1 MGYREDECALGDV
14 NCDGY
19 LDVLDVVITINI
31 VLVDGY
37 DEIGDM
43 NGDGQLDI
51 LDIVILINLIL
62 NGEGVIMDI
71 DGNVYLTVQI
81 GDQHCT
87 NQHKFVDN
95 IA

>member
-1 MGYREDECALGDV
+1 M
-14 NCDGY
+14 
-19 LDVLDVVITINI
+19 INI

-62 NGEGVIMDI
+62 NAEGVIMDI
-71 DGNVYLTVQI
+71 DGNVY
-81 GDQHCT
+81 
-87 NQHKFVDN
+87 
-95 IA
+95 